1 MVRSLPMRAITV
13 ALSMLLAFAPTLTVA
28 QTAIGNTSKVV
39 NQVEAAAATAVRR
52 LAPRDGVFQ
61 AEVIK
66 TSARSAT
73 ELVFRDETTITIGP
87 EAQVTLDT
95 FVFDPDPA
103 KAKVVVRQSIG
114 ALRFV
119 SGKSASLAYEIR
131 TPTATIGVRGTV
143 FTVVVA
149 ANGLTTVSVEAGVV
163 AVSNVAGVTQ
173 TVGPGLSSSVS
184 PAAPGAAA
192 PPPSPPGPPPP
203 TAVAQVNQLNTTIA
217 QAPGTAAGTGAAE
230 TAGGFGA
237 GIGAGTIA
245 AGLAIAAALAAVIS
259 AATASDDNPS
269 TTSTTDTTTATS
281 TNTN

>member
-1 MVRSLPMRAITV
+1 MIRPLSMRATATV
-13 ALSMLLAFAPTLTVA
+13 LSVVLALTPTFGFA

-39 NQVEAAAATAVRR
+39 NQVEASAASAVRR
-52 LAPRDGVFQ
+52 LALRDSIFQ

-103 KAKVVVRQSIG
+103 KAKVVVRQSVG

-119 SGKSASLAYEIR
+119 SGKLANVAYEIR

-163 AVSNVAGVTQ
+163 AVSNVAGATQ

-217 QAPGTAAGTGAAE
+217 QAPGTTAGSGAAE
-230 TAGGFGA
+230 AAGGLGT

-245 AGLAIAAALAAVIS
+245 AGLAIAAAAALAIS

-269 TTSTTDTTTATS
+269 TTATTTATS

>member
-1 MVRSLPMRAITV
+1 MRATAA
-13 ALSMLLAFAPTLTVA
+13 ALSLVLALTPTLGFA

-39 NQVEAAAATAVRR
+39 NQVEAAAANAVRR
-52 LAPRDGVFQ
+52 LALRDSIFQ
-61 AEVIK
+61 AEVIR

-119 SGKSASLAYEIR
+119 SGKSANIAYEIR

-149 ANGLTTVSVEAGVV
+149 ANGLTTVTVEAGIV
-163 AVSNVAGVTQ
+163 AVSNVAGISQ
-173 TVGPGLSSSVS
+173 TVGSGLSSSVS

-230 TAGGFGA
+230 AAGGVGT
-237 GIGAGTIA
+237 GIGAGAVA
-245 AGLAIAAALAAVIS
+245 AGLAIAAALAVAIS
-259 AATASDDNPS
+259 AVTGQDDNPTAAA
-269 TTSTTDTTTATS
+269 TTSTTTATATA
-281 TNTN
+281 TN